1 MSVCILVDTK
11 RQVAYGGLRALRS
24 VTTNKVIDTVVDW
37 SDLRNPDIS
46 AVMMEPER
54 ARTTQ
59 ETLRLMGYETEVVT
73 MSQNAQP
80 SWLFWGAIAMLI
92 GYIVAT
98 MVF

>member
-11 RQVAYGGLRALRS
+11 RQVAYSGLRALRS
-24 VTTNKVIDTVVDW
+24 VENKVVDTVVDW

-59 ETLRLMGYETEVVT
+59 QTLRVMGYETEIVT
-73 MSQNAQP
+73 MSKNAQP
-80 SWLFWGAIAMLI
+80 SWLFWGAVAMLV
-92 GYIVAT
+92 GYVVAT